1 LLLSCLQ
8 FKSIIINKVI
18 EICSECLEELG
29 LLIDNYGISVS
40 QPTPAAAL
48 KEIARQIS
56 DRDNSVRTA
65 ALNCV
70 VQAWHQEGD
79 KIYKMIGQVPKI
91 NFFLIPI
98 FLLILVEL
106 DFRQRHVAAAGAHQA
121 SRQEQAGD
129 QIGRRG
135 GRRPPH
141 QGRQTQCCGPG
152 ARR

>member
-1 LLLSCLQ
+1 
-8 FKSIIINKVI
+8 
-18 EICSECLEELG
+18 LEELG

-79 KIYKMIGQVPKI
+79 KIYKMIGQVMLKVL
-91 NFFLIPI
+91 F
-98 FLLILVEL
+98 
-106 DFRQRHVAAAGAHQA
+106 
-121 SRQEQAGD
+121 
-129 QIGRRG
+129 
-135 GRRPPH
+135 
-141 QGRQTQCCGPG
+141 
-152 ARR
+152 